1 MIRIIEVRQER
12 GHQVCLV
19 LDGAED
25 VRIDR
30 RVWEAVSYTHLP
42 PPVGG
47 LPRVPP
53 DGGGSCMGKVY
64 NGG

>member
-30 RVWEAVSYTHLP
+30 RVWEESSCGIGSSLSEE
-42 PPVGG
+42 G
-47 LPRVPP
+47 LEALLAR
-53 DGGGSCMGKVY
+53 SRRTRA
-64 NGG
+64 